1 MFIFEEEGRRKNYPM
16 RREGIIRREKCA
28 KDPLPHLGL
37 GHIDL
42 MKAVCTAKR
51 LIYVDEILM
60 SR

>member
-1 MFIFEEEGRRKNYPM
+1 M